1 MQLLVYLAPSF
12 QMQCYMNVEAGL
24 YYCMVSDTPQHGSS
38 NLSSM
43 LYIKQN
49 HYGDA
54 QLVVKIT
61 LP

>member
-1 MQLLVYLAPSF
+1 
-12 QMQCYMNVEAGL
+12 MQCYMNVEAGL

-49 HYGDA
+49 HYRDA